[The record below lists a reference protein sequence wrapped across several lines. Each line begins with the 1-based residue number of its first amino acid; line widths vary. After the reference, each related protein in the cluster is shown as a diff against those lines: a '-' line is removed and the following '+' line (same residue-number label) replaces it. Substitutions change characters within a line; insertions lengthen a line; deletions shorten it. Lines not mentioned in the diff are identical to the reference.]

1 MPFRRDCRLCV
12 EEMGQDHPHRRQK
25 GVGGESVY
33 VLSVDLTGPYVKGT
47 RLGTGHKAKYMTV
60 ATVPVPLA
68 SRQLVVEKPRGEG
81 DHGGD
86 QDLRRAEE
94 HGDKVRPGDGEDE
107 KRGEMAHDLVMDLN
121 MELREAKGYRCLR
134 RNPSVNGCPILL
146 NQSQNLVM
154 NFLTRKTQPENL
166 YMIGVRNQK
175 LLEQVNDKWRKHC
188 EVCTERVETQ
198 NLFAVL
204 TGIPQRVWF
213 HIVSKS
219 GWMGPVVVAMCLP
232 AGVKAEPGGDDGG
245 WDYVMDVLMV
255 LGFVGYSV
263 LAMGL
268 GAMLARAFERIRW
281 QAGQLR
287 NILAALPGTSP
298 SPE

>member
-1 MPFRRDCRLCV
+1 
-12 EEMGQDHPHRRQK
+12 
-25 GVGGESVY
+25 
-33 VLSVDLTGPYVKGT
+33 
-47 RLGTGHKAKYMTV
+47 
-60 ATVPVPLA
+60 
-68 SRQLVVEKPRGEG
+68 
-81 DHGGD
+81 
-86 QDLRRAEE
+86 
-94 HGDKVRPGDGEDE
+94 
-107 KRGEMAHDLVMDLN
+107 
-121 MELREAKGYRCLR
+121 
-134 RNPSVNGCPILL
+134 
-146 NQSQNLVM
+146 
-154 NFLTRKTQPENL
+154 
-166 YMIGVRNQK
+166 MIGVRNKK
-175 LLEQVNDKWRKHC
+175 LLEQVNDKWRKHS
-188 EVCTERVETQ
+188 EVCTEPVETQ

-213 HIVSKS
+213 HIISKS

-268 GAMLARAFERIRW
+268 GVMLARAFERIWW

-298 SPE
+298 SPEREVPENGGYGGKDEGKGEGKFPGKHPVEDHRLMRRWTSTTTMFGPQGPLRRRRPSTASSSMEGHPETLRVALHCGRCR